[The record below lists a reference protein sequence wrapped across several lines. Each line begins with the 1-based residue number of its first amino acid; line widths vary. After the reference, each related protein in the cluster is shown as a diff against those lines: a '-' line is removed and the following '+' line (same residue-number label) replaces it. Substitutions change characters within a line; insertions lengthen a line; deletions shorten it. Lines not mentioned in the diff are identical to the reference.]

1 MNKLRN
7 IIIALAVVFG
17 VVSCDQFDL
26 DRQDDPNQAGLD
38 AASVDFYFN
47 NIQVDMGSFSVN
59 LANRTMPATRMTAM
73 TGGNIYDN
81 AWSPT
86 TFNGTWFTAYS
97 GILQDMNAMLPL
109 AEEQGLTTH
118 TGATKIMKA
127 YVLMSLVDLFGNV
140 PYTEALQGLPV
151 PSPNADTDESV
162 YSAALAL
169 LNEALADLS
178 IAASAAPTN
187 DLFYD
192 GDADQWIKV
201 ANSMK
206 MKYYLNVGGAGAEIA
221 AIVADGNFIDSG
233 ADDFQFSYGSERSD
247 PGSRHPWYYE
257 HYESN
262 GGRYLSNYYMWS
274 MREDKTA
281 IDPRIRFYVYRQDL
295 DPRDENQFTLGCID
309 FGNPDAVGDEV
320 IITKPVHYTANDCFC
335 LATTSAD
342 PADANGYWGREHG
355 DNDGIPPDGE
365 KKTSFGLYPAGGL
378 FDASQGSHVKNGGAD
393 GATGAG
399 VAPMMLNSYVKFM
412 RAEAALTSGTGE
424 DARALLLE
432 GMNASIGKVFGF
444 YNNAAG
450 QPGFTAG
457 ESAAWGTDA
466 AGVAAYTNEVLARY
480 DAAADDDARLDIVMR
495 EYWLA
500 SWGNGIEAYNGYR
513 RTGFPTALQPTREA
527 VSGEFPRSFW
537 YPADYVALNANATQ
551 KASQSTQVFWDTN
564 PAGFI
569 K

>member
-7 IIIALAVVFG
+7 IIIALALVFG

-26 DRQDDPNQAGLD
+26 DRQDNPNAAGLD

-47 NIQVDMGSFSVN
+47 NIQVDMASFSIN

-81 AWSPT
+81 AWSPS
-86 TFNGTWFTAYS
+86 TFNGTWSIAYAR
-97 GILQDMNAMLPL
+97 ILQDIEAMMPI
-109 AEEQGLTTH
+109 ATERGLTTH
-118 TGATKIMKA
+118 TGAAKIMKA

-151 PSPNADTDESV
+151 PSPNADTDVSI
-162 YSAALAL
+162 YTAALAL
-169 LNEALADLS
+169 LNDALVDLGTE
-178 IAASAAPTN
+178 ASADPSN
-187 DLFYD
+187 DLFFD
-192 GDADQWIKV
+192 GDVDQWIKT

-206 MKYYLNVGGAGAEIA
+206 IKYYLNVGGAGAEIA
-221 AIVADGNFIDSG
+221 AIVADGNFIDGSG
-233 ADDFQFSYGSERSD
+233 DDFQFNFGSERSD
-247 PGSRHPWYYE
+247 PNSRHPFYTE
-257 HYESN
+257 HYEVTGN
-262 GGRYLSNYYMWS
+262 RYLSNYYMWS
-274 MREDKTA
+274 MREDKTVT
-281 IDPRIRFYVYRQDL
+281 DPRIRFYFYRQDG

-309 FGNPDAVGDEV
+309 FGDPDAVGDEI
-320 IITKPVHYTANDCFC
+320 IITKPAHYGANDCFC

-365 KKTSFGLYPAGGL
+365 LKTSFGLYPAGGL
-378 FDASQGSHVKNGGAD
+378 FDASQFKEVKNGGAD

-399 VAPMMLNSYVKFM
+399 IAPMMLSSYVDFM
-412 RAEAALTSGTGE
+412 RAEAAITSATGE
-424 DARALLLE
+424 DAKALLE
-432 GMNASIGKVFGF
+432 KGMRGSISKVFAF
-444 YNNAAG
+444 YNAAAG
-450 QPGFTAG
+450 QPAITVDQA
-457 ESAAWGTDA
+457 AAWGTDA
-466 AGVAAYTNEVLARY
+466 AGVTAYVDEVLARY

-513 RTGFPTALQPTREA
+513 RTGFPSALQPTREA
-527 VSGEFPRSFW
+527 ASGDFPRTFW
-537 YPADYVALNANATQ
+537 YPSDYVALNANATQ
-551 KASQSTQVFWDTN
+551 KGGQTNQVFWDTN